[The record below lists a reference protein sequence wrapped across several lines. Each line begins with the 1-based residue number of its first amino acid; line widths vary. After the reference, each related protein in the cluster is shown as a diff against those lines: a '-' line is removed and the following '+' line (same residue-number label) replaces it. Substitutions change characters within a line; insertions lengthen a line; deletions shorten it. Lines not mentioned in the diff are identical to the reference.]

1 MGFLD
6 NLSKSISQGV
16 DRAKFEAEKFQK
28 TTRLQNELNEL
39 KKQIDLKRMEFGDR
53 ALQLYRAGQ
62 IQSSTLGEILKAMEA
77 LQASVTLKEEE
88 LKVAQSEVFVEPT
101 PPSGVQSQH
110 VPISTEAPTQARPQ
124 AGAAQGQVAA
134 GLKAC
139 PNCQFQM
146 PASAMFCP
154 NCGARLGV

>member
-6 NLSKSISQGV
+6 NLSKTISQGV
-16 DRAKFEAEKFQK
+16 DRAKFEADKFQK
-28 TTRLQNELNEL
+28 TTRLQNEVNEL
-39 KKQIDLKRMEFGDR
+39 RKEFDSKRMEFGDR

-62 IQSSTLGEILKAMEA
+62 IQSTTLGEIMKAIDA
-77 LQASVTLKEEE
+77 LQASITLKEEE
-88 LKVAQSEVFVEPT
+88 LKAAQAENFVEST
-101 PPSGVQSQH
+101 PPAGVQSQQ
-110 VPISTEAPTQARPQ
+110 VPISAEAPTQARPPT
-124 AGAAQGQVAA
+124 GAAPAQPQSGT
-134 GLKAC
+134 KAC

>member
-6 NLSKSISQGV
+6 NLSKTLSQGV

-28 TTRLQNELNEL
+28 TTRLQNEINEL
-39 KKQIDLKRMEFGDR
+39 RKEIDARRMEFGDR

-62 IQSSTLGEILKAMEA
+62 IQSATLGEILKAMES
-77 LQASVTLKEEE
+77 LQSTITLKEEE
-88 LKVAQSEVFVEPT
+88 LKTAQADVYVDPT
-101 PPSGVQSQH
+101 PPAGVQSQN
-110 VPISTEAPTQARPQ
+110 VPISTETSTQPSQPTGSAPSAAP
-124 AGAAQGQVAA
+124 AGMK
-134 GLKAC
+134 LC

-146 PASAMFCP
+146 PTAAMFCP